1 MAFTFVDLFCGIGG
15 FHHALSALGGK
26 CVLASDI
33 DAKCRANYA
42 LNFGLEPV
50 GDIRNI
56 TDVPD
61 HDILCA
67 GFPCQP
73 FSTGGH
79 RAGFADEARGT
90 LIYEVV
96 RILEAKKPK
105 GFILEN
111 VKGLLS
117 IQDGHVMLTILHALD
132 ELGYWVNVKIL
143 SPDVFGVPQHRER
156 VYFIGIRKDVG
167 DTVEIPLPVKE
178 VVAIRD
184 PDPDPKYAI
193 NQDLIDAINAWNETL
208 PVLRSFNYHNSV
220 YLEYFTIEDDP
231 TFPDWK
237 KAYIRNNKAL
247 YAWHPNF
254 WNDWMN
260 RHEDLLAK
268 RKLYTKLEWQAGVY
282 TENCSIWDNFIQ
294 LRQSGIRVKKAD
306 RFPTLVAMVQTPIYG
321 PERRFLTPRECA
333 RLQSF
338 PESHIL
344 ADKDMVAYK
353 QLGNSVNVNVVSHV
367 ARALVHAIIAS

>member
-15 FHHALSALGGK
+15 FHHALAALGGR

-42 LNFGLEPV
+42 LNFELEPA
-50 GDIRNI
+50 GDIRKVV
-56 TDVPD
+56 DVPD

-79 RAGFADEARGT
+79 RAGFSDEARGT

-117 IQDGHVMLTILHALD
+117 IQEGHVMQTILHALD

-143 SPDVFGVPQHRER
+143 SPDAFGVPQHRER

-167 DTVEIPLPVKE
+167 DTVEIPLPVKRG
-178 VVAIRD
+178 VSVLD
-184 PDPDPKYAI
+184 PPDPAYAI
-193 NQDLIDAINAWNETL
+193 KQDLIAAIDAWNETL
-208 PVLRSFNYHNSV
+208 PILKAFNYHHSV
-220 YLEYFTIEDDP
+220 YLEYFTIAEDP
-231 TFPDWK
+231 TFQEWK
-237 KAYIRNNKAL
+237 KTYIRHNKAL
-247 YAWHPNF
+247 YAWHPAF
-254 WNDWMN
+254 WDDWMR
-260 RHEDLLAK
+260 RHAALLAK
-268 RKLYTKLEWQAGVY
+268 RKLYTKFEWQAGEY
-282 TENCSIWDNFIQ
+282 TSVWDNFIQ
-294 LRQSGIRVKKAD
+294 LRQSGIRVKKAN

-338 PESHIL
+338 PDSHVL

-367 ARALVHAIIAS
+367 AGALVRALTIAA